1 MRKKNQ
7 HSYSSVISI
16 NPYKNTYLSGISSY
30 LSETSSPEF
39 SKEQFVISYLN
50 NKDFITSQI
59 AISKNI
65 PDEDLFDA
73 IKGTSKNSTNFVI
86 SANRVK

>member
-39 SKEQFVISYLN
+39 SKEQFVISYLKSHLQIPKN
-50 NKDFITSQI
+50 NLQFKLI
-59 AISKNI
+59 
-65 PDEDLFDA
+65 
-73 IKGTSKNSTNFVI
+73 
-86 SANRVK
+86 